1 MFTGLVEDV
10 GTVIALS
17 KTTSDASGEEG
28 WLLVIRVG
36 NKALLKDARLG
47 DSIAVNG
54 VCLTVTALDVSD
66 HHQNCSFGCAPETMR
81 RTNLGDLQE
90 GDPVNLERSV
100 VFGSRM
106 GGHFVE
112 GHVDGVGI
120 LQSKKMEGDSLW
132 VTIKVEDERI
142 QALMRFIVEKGYVA
156 IDGTSLTVCGVGED
170 WFTFMLI
177 DYTQQRIALPKKPVG
192 SRINI
197 EVDIL
202 AKYVA
207 KVGLKVEARDVVEA
221 LHQHLSS
228 F

>member
-1 MFTGLVEDV
+1 
-10 GTVIALS
+10 
-17 KTTSDASGEEG
+17 
-28 WLLVIRVG
+28 
-36 NKALLKDARLG
+36 
-47 DSIAVNG
+47 
-54 VCLTVTALDVSD
+54 VSD